1 MQQLVLDFFESGD
14 QTNVFPQMVDMPL
27 VPENNI
33 STDIKMII
41 GNPVN
46 NENSLTVESTS
57 VTETNDSEDTSN
69 EVPETPTIQ
78 DKDPVPENN
87 APSKR
92 KNAIDSIKAN
102 HELIDGKTND
112 EAIQAIIERLDT
124 MKEIKDTRNMGIV
137 SVPAGLLLS
146 YSISGSTFGTIREN
160 ENDFVERITIALP
173 KEIRGLPSRLRN
185 AIDRE
190 LDKLGVKIFAN
201 IRFILEHNL
210 VAVMK
215 VFENVKEEGIGRDN
229 KYSVKNVIN
238 TIWEHKDEIN
248 SNAARLGISKFQP
261 INNYD
266 SLKNKIEILTFF
278 IDTSLGES
286 KLSPEIVDQVIQKK
300 TEHIVSQLNENLK
313 TQLEKIVSSLSNT
326 VKKSQGKGKING
338 KSINSIKREIESIRS
353 LHQNRTPE
361 IDVLLDASEGL
372 LMRSLLE
379 QPKNTSEKRTT
390 KSNKSIPLKR
400 SSPKTTDK
408 MDIKTQEKKEDLS
421 LGDAILDCL

>member
-1 MQQLVLDFFESGD
+1 MQQLVLEYFESGD
-14 QTNVFPQMVDMPL
+14 QTNVFPQIVDVPL

-41 GNPVN
+41 GNPIN
-46 NENSLTVESTS
+46 NENSLTAESTI
-57 VTETNDSEDTSN
+57 VTETNDSGAISN

-78 DKDPVPENN
+78 DEDPVSENK

-112 EAIQAIIERLDT
+112 KAIQAIIERLDT
-124 MKEIKDTRNMGIV
+124 MKDIKDTRNMGIV

-201 IRFILEHNL
+201 IRFIPEHNL
-210 VAVMK
+210 IAVMK

-229 KYSVKNVIN
+229 KYSVKNVID

-261 INNYD
+261 IENYD

-286 KLSPEIVDQVIQKK
+286 KLSPEIVDQVIQTK
-300 TEHIVSQLNENLK
+300 TEQIVSQLNENLK

-326 VKKSQGKGKING
+326 VKKSHDKDGKING
-338 KSINSIKREIESIRS
+338 KSINAIKREIENIRS

-361 IDVLLDASEGL
+361 IDALLDASEGL

-379 QPKNTSEKRTT
+379 QPKQTVRTT
-390 KSNKSIPLKR
+390 NNKKSIRPKR

-408 MDIKTQEKKEDLS
+408 TDIKTPEQKEGLS

>member
-14 QTNVFPQMVDMPL
+14 QTNVFPQTVDMPL

-41 GNPVN
+41 GNPIN
-46 NENSLTVESTS
+46 NENSLTAESTT
-57 VTETNDSEDTSN
+57 VTETNDSEDISN

-78 DKDPVPENN
+78 DEDPVPENN

-173 KEIRGLPSRLRN
+173 KEIRGLPGRLRN

-201 IRFILEHNL
+201 IRFIPEHNL

-229 KYSVKNVIN
+229 KYSVKNVID
-238 TIWEHKDEIN
+238 TIWEHKDKIN

-266 SLKNKIEILTFF
+266 SLQNKIEILTFF

-286 KLSPEIVDQVIQKK
+286 KLSPEIVDQVIQTK
-300 TEHIVSQLNENLK
+300 TEQIVSQLNENLK
-313 TQLEKIVSSLSNT
+313 AQLEKIVSSLSNT
-326 VKKSQGKGKING
+326 VKKSHDKDGKING
-338 KSINSIKREIESIRS
+338 KSINAIKREIENIRS

-361 IDVLLDASEGL
+361 IDALLDASEGL

-379 QPKNTSEKRTT
+379 QPKQTVRTT
-390 KSNKSIPLKR
+390 KSKKSIPSKR

>member
-14 QTNVFPQMVDMPL
+14 QTNVFPQTVDMPL

-41 GNPVN
+41 GNPIN
-46 NENSLTVESTS
+46 NENSLTAESTT
-57 VTETNDSEDTSN
+57 VTETNDSEDISN

-78 DKDPVPENN
+78 DEDPVPENN

-173 KEIRGLPSRLRN
+173 KEIRGLPGRLRN

-201 IRFILEHNL
+201 IRFIPEHNL

-229 KYSVKNVIN
+229 KYSVKNVID

-266 SLKNKIEILTFF
+266 SLQNKIEILTFF

-286 KLSPEIVDQVIQKK
+286 KLSPEIVDQVIQTK
-300 TEHIVSQLNENLK
+300 TEQIVSQLNENLK
-313 TQLEKIVSSLSNT
+313 AQLEKIVSSLSNT
-326 VKKSQGKGKING
+326 VKKSHGKDGKING
-338 KSINSIKREIESIRS
+338 KSINAIKREIENIRS

-361 IDVLLDASEGL
+361 IDALLDASEGL

-379 QPKNTSEKRTT
+379 QPKQTVRTT
-390 KSNKSIPLKR
+390 KSKKSIPSKR
-400 SSPKTTDK
+400 SSAKTTDK

>member
-1 MQQLVLDFFESGD
+1 
-14 QTNVFPQMVDMPL
+14 
-27 VPENNI
+27 
-33 STDIKMII
+33 MII

-57 VTETNDSEDTSN
+57 VTETNDSEDVSN
-69 EVPETPTIQ
+69 EVPETSTIQ
-78 DKDPVPENN
+78 DEEPTPENN
-87 APSKR
+87 TPARR

-201 IRFILEHNL
+201 IRFIPEHNL

-229 KYSVKNVIN
+229 KYSVKNVID

-313 TQLEKIVSSLSNT
+313 TQLEKIISSLSNT

-338 KSINSIKREIESIRS
+338 KSINAIKREIESIRS

-379 QPKNTSEKRTT
+379 QPKKTSEKRTT

>member
-14 QTNVFPQMVDMPL
+14 QINVFPQMVDMPL

-46 NENSLTVESTS
+46 NENSLTAESTT
-57 VTETNDSEDTSN
+57 VTETNDSEDISN

-78 DKDPVPENN
+78 DEDPVPENN
-87 APSKR
+87 VPSKR
-92 KNAIDSIKAN
+92 KNAIDSIKDN

-173 KEIRGLPSRLRN
+173 KEIRGLPGRLRN

-201 IRFILEHNL
+201 IRFIPEHNL

-229 KYSVKNVIN
+229 KYSVKNVID

-261 INNYD
+261 INNYN
-266 SLKNKIEILTFF
+266 SLKSKIEILTFF

-286 KLSPEIVDQVIQKK
+286 KLSPEIVDQVIQTK

-326 VKKSQGKGKING
+326 VKKSHDKDGKING

-361 IDVLLDASEGL
+361 IDTLLDASEGL

-379 QPKNTSEKRTT
+379 QPKQIVRTT
-390 KSNKSIPLKR
+390 KSKKSIPPKN

>member
-14 QTNVFPQMVDMPL
+14 QTNVFPQTVDMPL

-41 GNPVN
+41 GNPIN
-46 NENSLTVESTS
+46 NENSLTAESTT
-57 VTETNDSEDTSN
+57 VTETNDSEDISN

-78 DKDPVPENN
+78 DEDPVPENN

-173 KEIRGLPSRLRN
+173 KEIRGLPGRLRN

-201 IRFILEHNL
+201 IRFIPEHNL

-229 KYSVKNVIN
+229 KYSVKNVID

-266 SLKNKIEILTFF
+266 SLQNKIEILTFF

-286 KLSPEIVDQVIQKK
+286 KLSPEIVDQVIQTK
-300 TEHIVSQLNENLK
+300 TEQIVSQLNENLK
-313 TQLEKIVSSLSNT
+313 AQLEKIVSSLSNT
-326 VKKSQGKGKING
+326 VKKSHDKDGKING
-338 KSINSIKREIESIRS
+338 KSINAIKREIENIRS

-361 IDVLLDASEGL
+361 IDALLDASEGL

-379 QPKNTSEKRTT
+379 QPKQTVRTT
-390 KSNKSIPLKR
+390 KSKKSIPSKR

>member
-41 GNPVN
+41 GSPVN
-46 NENSLTVESTS
+46 NEESLATESIT
-57 VTETNDSEDTSN
+57 VTETNDSEDVSN
-69 EVPETPTIQ
+69 EVPETSTIQ
-78 DKDPVPENN
+78 DEEPTPENN
-87 APSKR
+87 TPARR

-201 IRFILEHNL
+201 IRFIPEHNL

-229 KYSVKNVIN
+229 KYSVKNVID

-313 TQLEKIVSSLSNT
+313 TQLEKIISSLGNT

-338 KSINSIKREIESIRS
+338 KSINAIKREIESIRS

-379 QPKNTSEKRTT
+379 QPKKTSEKRTT